1 MNPYLAYGVEFFPL
15 IGFAPLIH
23 GHAHVFLKVME
34 AFANAEKTK
43 KPNWKEMFTDV
54 YDDVPDHLV

>member
-1 MNPYLAYGVEFFPL
+1 MNPYLAYGVQLVLL
-15 IGFAPLIH
+15 IGFASFID
-23 GHAHVFLKVME
+23 ASVFILKVME